1 MFWTPKTKRL
11 SMQLSHFEKER
22 KNICQKESKLFLCY
36 RSPDHCMAKQLILVK
51 KSPKWENRV
60 LVWKMIQIFQVHFH
74 MTSAGIWQR
83 FWLIHMCKKE
93 VWMDWHAVENKDVS
107 RNSAFIRLTSTD
119 NREKI
124 HRNWTKEKISITH
137 GQLPHKDRKGRC
149 PEIKLTVLIIWN
161 QYLLATFNA
170 SFPCLLSMKFYFI
183 FHIYCA

>member
-1 MFWTPKTKRL
+1 
-11 SMQLSHFEKER
+11 
-22 KNICQKESKLFLCY
+22 
-36 RSPDHCMAKQLILVK
+36 
-51 KSPKWENRV
+51 
-60 LVWKMIQIFQVHFH
+60 
-74 MTSAGIWQR
+74 
-83 FWLIHMCKKE
+83 
-93 VWMDWHAVENKDVS
+93 MDWHAVENKDVS

-170 SFPCLLSMKFYFI
+170 SFPCLLSMKFYLI